1 MGPLRPSKRQREHGL
16 AALLVPQCRDHGRW
30 QRGRSS
36 VARDARSRWSWP
48 REHGPKASGAEAPP
62 GCAMSAAY
70 TAAASGSVAEVPLR
84 AGRSRRRARVAAD
97 GDGMVTG
104 DAAQRALLTRPP
116 QAAAAQ
122 EPPLW
127 PGRASRRAPP
137 PTAAAAR
144 PMGAAPRALPAR
156 RLQAAAAREPPRVA
170 RASKEAV
177 AAGEGSSTARASSA
191 ANAADA
197 TAASGSRPP
206 PWPGRAGRP
215 IAAARPRVE
224 RGERRPCGSRR
235 WQRHRSPPRGR
246 GEQGGTNRR
255 QQQRHGQRAQRSE
268 PPGRQPGRQPQA
280 AATSPASWGEQAG
293 LRRRRRRQ
301 GDRGS
306 SAASAAVTAA
316 ARAAA
321 VQSLPRWARE
331 VACAPPRTAAHTWK
345 RRDERRQAAAASGN
359 GTAKEP
365 CE

>member
-1 MGPLRPSKRQREHGL
+1 MKSANAVSSSIFQTLPSLASDRRAKHSPRRRIKEARKEKRGLPWHTQQRCRQASAATRRSQSAQNVVKLGGQHEQLPPRGAQAGQPWAQDAATRAASRSWAGWASNRPRSAEWEPAQTRTPDCLRTRIRGVPTTGEAAAVGPLRPSKRQCEHGL

-122 EPPLW
+122 EPLLW

-137 PTAAAAR
+137 STAASAW

-156 RLQAAAAREPPRVA
+156 RPQAAAAREPPPR
-170 RASKEAV
+170 
-177 AAGEGSSTARASSA
+177 
-191 ANAADA
+191 
-197 TAASGSRPP
+197 
-206 PWPGRAGRP
+206 GRSEQGGGRC
-215 IAAARPRVE
+215 RRRQQHGQGKQ
-224 RGERRPCGSRR
+224 RGERCRR
-235 WQRHRSPPRGR
+235 D
-246 GEQGGTNRR
+246 RR
-255 QQQRHGQRAQRSE
+255 K
-268 PPGRQPGRQPQA
+268 RQPPPPVAGAGREA
-280 AATSPASWGEQAG
+280 N
-293 LRRRRRRQ
+293 
-301 GDRGS
+301 S
-306 SAASAAVTAA
+306 S
-316 ARAAA
+316 
-321 VQSLPRWARE
+321 
-331 VACAPPRTAAHTWK
+331 
-345 RRDERRQAAAASGN
+345 
-359 GTAKEP
+359 GTAKGGAR
-365 CE
+365 